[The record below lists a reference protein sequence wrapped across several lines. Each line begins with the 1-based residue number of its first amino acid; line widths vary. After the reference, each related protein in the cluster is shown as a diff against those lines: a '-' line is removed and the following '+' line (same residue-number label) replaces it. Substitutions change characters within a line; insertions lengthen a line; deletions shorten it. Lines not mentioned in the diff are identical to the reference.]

1 MWCGLG
7 GIGDYRKQE
16 KKRKKKT
23 SSRIG
28 VVVGMVGCGTMQVG
42 RGLHLHL
49 HLHFACCFAGMCA
62 QVHLYAQNRRLVQR
76 KGVLMLEIV
85 KRRELSNQQRCS
97 RNRYYSIF

>member
-1 MWCGLG
+1 M
-7 GIGDYRKQE
+7 QE
-16 KKRKKKT
+16 KNDKKKT

-49 HLHFACCFAGMCA
+49 HAVLQEWCA

-85 KRRELSNQQRCS
+85 IRELSNQQRCS
-97 RNRYYSIF
+97 RNRHYLLPPTF

>member
-1 MWCGLG
+1 M
-7 GIGDYRKQE
+7 QE

-49 HLHFACCFAGMCA
+49 HLHLHAVLQEWCA

-85 KRRELSNQQRCS
+85 VRELSNQQRCS
-97 RNRYYSIF
+97 RNRHYLLPHTS

>member
-1 MWCGLG
+1 MGWEGLEIIDQG
-7 GIGDYRKQE
+7 RK

-49 HLHFACCFAGMCA
+49 HLHFACCFAGMVCA
-62 QVHLYAQNRRLVQR
+62 GTFVRA
-76 KGVLMLEIV
+76 E
-85 KRRELSNQQRCS
+85 
-97 RNRYYSIF
+97 

>member
-1 MWCGLG
+1 MGWEGLE
-7 GIGDYRKQE
+7 IIECRE
-16 KKRKKKT
+16 KKRKKKKT

-85 KRRELSNQQRCS
+85 IRELSNQQRCS
-97 RNRYYSIF
+97 RNRHYSIF